1 MKAQLSTGGGL
12 PCMSMRFTLSMVEDR
27 PPSLQSRS
35 SPIAQRCGATNGLCR
50 LLSGA
55 LDSWGR
61 GRYSKT
67 LIRFSDKT
75 AWTHLKQY

>member
-1 MKAQLSTGGGL
+1 MRAQLSTGGGL
-12 PCMSMRFTLSMVEDR
+12 PCMSMRFTLSIVEDR

-35 SPIAQRCGATNGLCR
+35 SPIVGQQMGLCH

-61 GRYSKT
+61 GSYSKT
-67 LIRFSDKT
+67 LIRFPDKT